1 LRSFERGI
9 DALHAAGPLHYL
21 IGGVSLTSKAAIGAL
36 DDDSVRC
43 EGNFAVAGAL
53 HNLGGDR
60 RLATATSH
68 RSSAAAP
75 SF

>member
-1 LRSFERGI
+1 
-9 DALHAAGPLHYL
+9 
-21 IGGVSLTSKAAIGAL
+21 VSLTSTAAIGAL

-43 EGNFAVAGAL
+43 EANFDVVGEL

-75 SF
+75 SILNMQVSTERLGPHPKG